1 MSWRVS
7 RTYLSRKDNQIQ
19 HGYSGMYMV
28 VKIAATSNL
37 PSHAVPPQCYYITD
51 NKLASQNKYD
61 LPTYTAY
68 PKQTEDSRVYVV
80 TNRAIQTRLQ
90 LQLLQV
96 LRLMMLTLK
105 LKSVEVQ
112 AAQSDRRPPP
122 ALFET
127 DLCDMP

>member
-1 MSWRVS
+1 MSWCFS
-7 RTYLSRKDNQIQ
+7 HTFPSRKDNQIQ

-28 VKIAATSNL
+28 VKTAATSNL
-37 PSHAVPPQCYYITD
+37 PSRAEPPQCYYITD

-68 PKQTEDSRVYVV
+68 LRQTQDSRVYVV
-80 TNRAIQTRLQ
+80 TNRAIQTQLQ

-96 LRLMMLTLK
+96 LRLMMLTLES
-105 LKSVEVQ
+105 KSVEVQ
-112 AAQSDRRPPP
+112 AAQSDRWPPP
-122 ALFET
+122 ALLKT